1 VEAWTIYNMTEIAS
15 PLVAGPGITQK
26 GIAGKPRPWYQL
38 RVVDENDI
46 EVPDGTAGEL
56 VIRSDRPWA
65 LMKGYYNNPKATVEA
80 MRNGWFHTGDS
91 FRKDENGVYFFV
103 DRLKD
108 VIRRRGENISSFAL
122 EAEVLFH
129 DSVKEC
135 AAIAVPSELSEDEV
149 LIAVTPVEGQEV
161 VAEELLDF
169 LAGRLPRFMVPRYV
183 RILESL
189 PKTSSGK
196 IQKHIL
202 RSEGVTG
209 NTIDRELKV
218 KRAS

>member
-1 VEAWTIYNMTEIAS
+1 M
-15 PLVAGPGITQK
+15 
-26 GIAGKPRPWYQL
+26 
-38 RVVDENDI
+38 VDENDI

-56 VIRSDRPWA
+56 VIRSARPWA

-129 DSVKEC
+129 DTVKEC
-135 AAIAVPSELSEDEV
+135 ATIAVPSELSEDEV
-149 LIAVTPVEGQEV
+149 LIAVTPVEGQEIVAGNCWSFSQV
-161 VAEELLDF
+161 VCPASWCRAMYEFWNLFQRRPAVKFRNMYYAAKALPEI
-169 LAGRLPRFMVPRYV
+169 RL
-183 RILESL
+183 IA
-189 PKTSSGK
+189 SS
-196 IQKHIL
+196 
-202 RSEGVTG
+202 R
-209 NTIDRELKV
+209 
-218 KRAS
+218 